1 MEENNN
7 MLYQT
12 LRERF
17 DRIYVLTLSNRADR
31 RTLIEK
37 QFRELGLPLPDADS
51 TGFIRYHYATP
62 FPYNALIADAFNK
75 SGRGQFT
82 KPNEYDCSRNHYS
95 IVKICYDLGFK
106 NCLILE
112 DDILLLRNSRNTFIL
127 SKYINMMPE
136 DYDICQ
142 MGGFTADPR
151 ILKYLNNNKVHW
163 FKHPDVGLW
172 NASAYALSRRGMEF
186 YLTFMDKIKFWVA
199 DGPLYKAPLSD
210 KIINTYASDV
220 PLAIQA
226 DKQRLASDIR
236 DESND
241 SIDYNTQNKY
251 EEYVNLEDYFSL

>member
-1 MEENNN
+1 
-7 MLYQT
+7 
-12 LRERF
+12 
-17 DRIYVLTLSNRADR
+17 
-31 RTLIEK
+31 
-37 QFRELGLPLPDADS
+37 
-51 TGFIRYHYATP
+51 
-62 FPYNALIADAFNK
+62 
-75 SGRGQFT
+75 
-82 KPNEYDCSRNHYS
+82 
-95 IVKICYDLGFK
+95 
-106 NCLILE
+106 
-112 DDILLLRNSRNTFIL
+112 
-127 SKYINMMPE
+127 MPE

-151 ILKYLNNNKVHW
+151 ILKYLNNDKVHW